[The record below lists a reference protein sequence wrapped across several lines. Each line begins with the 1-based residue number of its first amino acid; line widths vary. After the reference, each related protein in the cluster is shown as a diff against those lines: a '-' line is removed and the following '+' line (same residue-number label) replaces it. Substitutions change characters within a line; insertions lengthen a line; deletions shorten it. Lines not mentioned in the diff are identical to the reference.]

1 MVGRPSSWPGF
12 DAEGKS
18 SDLGRSLLNPNAA
31 YLKDAGAGGQQ
42 VLLPRVR
49 ITKLLGKVL

>member
-1 MVGRPSSWPGF
+1 MVGLRSLWPGF

-18 SDLGRSLLNPNAA
+18 SDLGRSSINPNAA
-31 YLKDAGAGGQQ
+31 YLKDAGARGQQ
-42 VLLPRVR
+42 VLLSWIR

>member
-1 MVGRPSSWPGF
+1 MGRRSSWPGF

-42 VLLPRVR
+42 VLLPWVR
-49 ITKLLGKVL
+49 ITKFLGKVL